1 MSADTDPRLR
11 TLIAAFESLTPDTVD
26 ALAALYAADATF
38 RDPFNDVRGRA
49 AVARIFSHMFEQV
62 GAPRF
67 EVHSAMSEGD
77 AAWLDWTMHFTMRG
91 QALQIVGATRL
102 RFDDAGCVVEHRDYW
117 DAAQALYE
125 KLPVIGGA
133 MRWLR
138 RRLAVPG
145 L

>member
-1 MSADTDPRLR
+1 MSPDTDLRLR
-11 TLIAAFESLTPDTVD
+11 ALIAAFESLTLDTVD
-26 ALAALYAADATF
+26 RLAALYAADATF

-62 GAPRF
+62 DSPRF

-102 RFDDAGCVVEHRDYW
+102 RFDDAGCVAEHRDY
-117 DAAQALYE
+117 
-125 KLPVIGGA
+125 
-133 MRWLR
+133 
-138 RRLAVPG
+138 
-145 L
+145 